1 MQFGFTRQ
9 TFIEDEKDHMTTN
22 LRPMNL
28 GEILDR
34 TFQVYRSRFLAFI
47 VIAALP
53 ALAMLGLHAA
63 DTFWLHGQFTIR
75 FTRQEVIL
83 WNFFVAI
90 AIFHLS
96 AFLGIL
102 ISPAHMYLGSATSQG
117 DECSVSKAL
126 RFAASRWRSYL
137 WVTILKFLAELL
149 IPEILGFLL
158 FFGVV
163 LLAIYSGL
171 MNFNGHLGAISS
183 VFVLLLLFVPGCI
196 LLCWLGSCLS
206 LAIPAC
212 AFEEIVGYKALRRSW
227 TLTKGSR
234 LRILFTWM
242 MIVVVSLIMMYGLE
256 LVVRW
261 IFAYFFRANSFG
273 AAIQD
278 QYQTTIYFLNAMFYA
293 LIGPIY
299 PIALTLFYYDQRIRR
314 EGYDVEM
321 MLESAGMN
329 APAVLPAEG
338 TLITPAA
345 EEEVQA

>member
-1 MQFGFTRQ
+1 
-9 TFIEDEKDHMTTN
+9 
-22 LRPMNL
+22 MNL

-34 TFQVYRSRFLAFI
+34 TFEIYRSRFLVFLT
-47 VIAALP
+47 IAALP
-53 ALAMLGLHAA
+53 ALAMLGMHAF

-75 FTRQEVIL
+75 FTQQEAIL
-83 WNFFVAI
+83 WNSLVTL

-117 DECSVSKAL
+117 DECWVSKAL
-126 RFAASRWRSYL
+126 RFTGSRWRSYL
-137 WVTILKFLAELL
+137 WVTILKFLAEIL
-149 IPEILGFLL
+149 IPEILGLLL
-158 FFGVV
+158 FIGVV
-163 LLAIYSGL
+163 YLVVYTGL
-171 MNFNGHLGAISS
+171 INSNGNLGAIST
-183 VFVLLLLFVPGCI
+183 VLLMLLLLAPGCI

-242 MIVVVSLIMMYGLE
+242 MIVVVSLIVMYGLE

-261 IFAYFFRANSFG
+261 IFLYFLRVYSFG

-278 QYQTTIYFLNAMFYA
+278 QYQTTVYFLNTMLYA

-299 PIALTLFYYDQRIRR
+299 PIALTLFYYDQRMRR
-314 EGYDVEM
+314 EGYDVERM
-321 MLESAGMN
+321 MESAGMN
-329 APAVLPAEG
+329 AAAALPVEG
-338 TLITPAA
+338 GLVAPAA